1 MLEILNKI
9 QCELKAPKTQMNKFG
24 GYAYRSCEDILEAVK
39 PLLQKYEAVLTIGD
53 EIIAVADRIYVKA
66 TATLKGKDG
75 EVGVSAYA
83 REPASKKGSD
93 ESQIT
98 GAASSYARKYA
109 LNGLFAIDDA
119 KDADATNTHGADG
132 ANAARDKK
140 AKSDEGA
147 EYPAPMSAEQVADLL
162 QLCEASGT
170 DPQKVAAAY
179 KTSDIAFVPFE
190 KVRAQLLQK
199 LAKAQEMRK
208 GA

>member
-1 MLEILNKI
+1 MLEVLNKI

-75 EVGVSAYA
+75 EVSVSAYA

-119 KDADATNTHGADG
+119 KDADATNTHED
-132 ANAARDKK
+132 ARDKK
-140 AKSDEGA
+140 G

>member
-1 MLEILNKI
+1 MLEVLNKI

-24 GYAYRSCEDILEAVK
+24 GYAYRSCEDILVAVK
-39 PLLQKYEAVLTIGD
+39 PLLQKYEAALTIGD

-119 KDADATNTHGADG
+119 KDADATNTHED
-132 ANAARDKK
+132 ARDKK
-140 AKSDEGA
+140 G

-199 LAKAQEMRK
+199 LAKAQEVRK

>member
-1 MLEILNKI
+1 MLEVLNKI

-39 PLLQKYEAVLTIGD
+39 PLLQKYEAALTIGD

-75 EVGVSAYA
+75 EVSVSAYA

-119 KDADATNTHGADG
+119 KDADATNTHED
-132 ANAARDKK
+132 ARDKK
-140 AKSDEGA
+140 G

>member
-39 PLLQKYEAVLTIGD
+39 PLLQKYEAALTIGD

-119 KDADATNTHGADG
+119 KDADATNTHED
-132 ANAARDKK
+132 ARDKK
-140 AKSDEGA
+140 G
-147 EYPAPMSAEQVADLL
+147 EYPAPMSEEQVADLL

-170 DPQKVAAAY
+170 DPRKVAAAY

-199 LAKAQEMRK
+199 LAKAQEARK

>member
-119 KDADATNTHGADG
+119 KDADATNTHED
-132 ANAARDKK
+132 ARDKK
-140 AKSDEGA
+140 G

-179 KTSDIAFVPFE
+179 NTSDIAFVPFE
-190 KVRAQLLQK
+190 KVREQLMRK
-199 LAKAQEMRK
+199 LANMREEQERK

>member
-39 PLLQKYEAVLTIGD
+39 PLLQKYEAALTIGD

-75 EVGVSAYA
+75 EVSVSAYA

-119 KDADATNTHGADG
+119 KDADATNTHED
-132 ANAARDKK
+132 ARDKK
-140 AKSDEGA
+140 G
-147 EYPAPMSAEQVADLL
+147 EYPAPMSEEQVADLL

-170 DPQKVAAAY
+170 DPRKVAAAY

>member
-1 MLEILNKI
+1 MLEVLNKI

-39 PLLQKYEAVLTIGD
+39 PLLQKYEAALTIGD

-119 KDADATNTHGADG
+119 KDADATNTHED
-132 ANAARDKK
+132 ARDKK
-140 AKSDEGA
+140 G

>member
-24 GYAYRSCEDILEAVK
+24 GYAYRSCEDILESVK
-39 PLLQKYEAVLTIGD
+39 PLLQKYEVALMLSD
-53 EIIAVADRIYVKA
+53 EIVQIGARIYVKA
-66 TATLKGKDG
+66 TAALKGKDG
-75 EVGVSAYA
+75 EVSASAYA
-83 REPASKKGSD
+83 REPENKKGSD

-119 KDADATNTHGADG
+119 KDADATNDRGAG
-132 ANAARDKK
+132 AANNKR
-140 AKSDEGA
+140 G
-147 EYPAPMSAEQVADLL
+147 EYPAPMSEERVADLL

-170 DPQKVAAAY
+170 DPRKVAAAY

-199 LAKAQEMRK
+199 LAKAQEVRK

>member
-1 MLEILNKI
+1 MLEVLNKI

-24 GYAYRSCEDILEAVK
+24 GYAYRSCEDILESVK
-39 PLLQKYEAVLTIGD
+39 PLLQKYEVALMLSD
-53 EIIAVADRIYVKA
+53 EIVQIGARIYVKA
-66 TATLKGKDG
+66 TAALKGKDG
-75 EVGVSAYA
+75 EVSASAYA
-83 REPASKKGSD
+83 REPENKKGSD

-119 KDADATNTHGADG
+119 KDADATNDHGASA
-132 ANAARDKK
+132 ANNKR
-140 AKSDEGA
+140 G
-147 EYPAPMSAEQVADLL
+147 EYPAPMSEEQVADLL

-170 DPQKVAAAY
+170 DPQKVAEAY